1 MKAFVMHG
9 IGKASNQLAS
19 AINGAA
25 LPIDG
30 GLVCSVS

>member
-9 IGKASNQLAS
+9 IGKASNRLAS

-25 LPIDG
+25 LP
-30 GLVCSVS
+30 STAASSAAS